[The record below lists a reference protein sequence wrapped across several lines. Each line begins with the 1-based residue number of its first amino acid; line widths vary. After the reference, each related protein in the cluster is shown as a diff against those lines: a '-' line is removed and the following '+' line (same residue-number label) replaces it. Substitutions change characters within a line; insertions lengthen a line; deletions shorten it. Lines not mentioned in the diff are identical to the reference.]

1 MRIVVAGATVST
13 HQTLDALI
21 RHGADVVGV
30 LQLRGESSHTVTAF
44 SPLDELAGSRGIPC
58 STFRNINDPE
68 IVEQVR
74 QWQPDLMFVV
84 GLSQLVRDEMMS
96 IPKRGSVG
104 FHPTFLPA
112 GRGRAPLAWLTLD
125 AKPGAATFF
134 LIDEG
139 VDSGP
144 IFVQETFE
152 VTSDDYA
159 SDVEQKLI
167 EATGRALDR
176 WLPELLSGVWNHRP
190 QNEILATYN
199 GRRSLDDGLLDWH
212 QSSDELHSLIRAA
225 STPHPG
231 AYTWYQGRKL
241 VVWRAEL
248 EKHLPWRGAVGRIL
262 HTEADRGALIQTG
275 DGLLWLTQV
284 QLPDDPEPRSAESR
298 SAESRSAESRSAE
311 SALKVGAKLGFVVQD
326 EVAALRTR
334 VEDLETRLSR
344 LENANDIAPL

>member
-44 SPLDELAGSRGIPC
+44 SPLDELAESHGIPC
-58 STFRNINDPE
+58 ATFRNINDSE
-68 IVEQVR
+68 IVEQVC

-96 IPKRGSVG
+96 IPARGCVG

-125 AKPGAATFF
+125 AQPGAATFF

-152 VTSDDYA
+152 VTPEDYA
-159 SDVEQKLI
+159 SDVGHKLV

-176 WLPELLSGVWNHRP
+176 WLPELLTGVWNP
-190 QNEILATYN
+190 QPQDEILATYN

-212 QSSDELHSLIRAA
+212 QASDEIHSLIRAA

-241 VVWRAEL
+241 IVWRAEF
-248 EKHLPWRGAVGRIL
+248 EKHLPWRGAVGRVL
-262 HTEADRGALIQTG
+262 HLEAERGALVQTG
-275 DGLLWLTQV
+275 DGLLWLTHV
-284 QLPDDPEPRSAESR
+284 QFAEETEPCAAESV
-298 SAESRSAESRSAE
+298 
-311 SALKVGAKLGFVVQD
+311 LKVGVKLGFVVQD
-326 EVAALRTR
+326 EVAALRMR
-334 VEDLETRLSR
+334 VDDFEARLSK
-344 LENANDIAPL
+344 LENHQ

>member
-21 RHGADVVGV
+21 RHGANVVGV
-30 LQLRGESSHTVTAF
+30 LQLRNESSHTVTAF
-44 SPLDELAGSRGIPC
+44 SPLDELAESHGIPC
-58 STFRNINDPE
+58 ATFRNINDAE

-74 QWQPDLMFVV
+74 VWQPDLMFVV

-96 IPKRGSVG
+96 IPKRGCVG

-125 AKPGAATFF
+125 GQPGAATFF
-134 LIDEG
+134 LIDQG

-152 VTSDDYA
+152 VTPDDYA
-159 SDVEQKLI
+159 SDVEKKLVA
-167 EATGRALDR
+167 ATEKALDR
-176 WLPELLSGVWNHRP
+176 WLPELLSGVWNPRP
-190 QNEILATYN
+190 QDEVLATYN

-212 QSSDELHSLIRAA
+212 QPNDDIHSLIRAA

-241 VVWRAEL
+241 IVWQAEL
-248 EKHLPWRGAVGRIL
+248 ERHLPWRGAVGRVL
-262 HTEADRGALIQTG
+262 HVEPERGALVQAS

-284 QLPDDPEPRSAESR
+284 QFSDEAEPRSA
-298 SAESRSAESRSAE
+298 ATV
-311 SALKVGAKLGFVVQD
+311 LKVGIKLGFVVQD
-326 EVAALRTR
+326 EIAALRER
-334 VEDLETRLSR
+334 VDDLEARLSK
-344 LENANDIAPL
+344 LERRDS

>member
-44 SPLDELAGSRGIPC
+44 SPLDELAESHGIPC
-58 STFRNINDPE
+58 ATFRNINDSE
-68 IVEQVR
+68 IVEQVC

-96 IPKRGSVG
+96 IPARGCLG

-125 AKPGAATFF
+125 AQPGAATFF

-152 VTSDDYA
+152 VTPEDYA
-159 SDVEQKLI
+159 SDVGHKLV

-176 WLPELLSGVWNHRP
+176 WLPELLTGVWNP
-190 QNEILATYN
+190 QPQDEILATYN

-212 QSSDELHSLIRAA
+212 QASDEIHSLIRAA

-241 VVWRAEL
+241 IVWRAEF
-248 EKHLPWRGAVGRIL
+248 EKHLPWRGAVGRVL
-262 HTEADRGALIQTG
+262 HLEAERGALVQTG
-275 DGLLWLTQV
+275 DGLLWLTHV
-284 QLPDDPEPRSAESR
+284 QFAEETEPCAAESV
-298 SAESRSAESRSAE
+298 
-311 SALKVGAKLGFVVQD
+311 LKVGVKLGFVVQD
-326 EVAALRTR
+326 EVAALRMR
-334 VEDLETRLSR
+334 VDDFEARLSK
-344 LENANDIAPL
+344 LEHHQ

>member
-44 SPLDELAGSRGIPC
+44 SPLDELAESHGIPC
-58 STFRNINDPE
+58 ATFRNINDSE
-68 IVEQVR
+68 IVEQVC

-96 IPKRGSVG
+96 IPARGCLG

-125 AKPGAATFF
+125 AQPGAATFF

-152 VTSDDYA
+152 VTPEDYA
-159 SDVEQKLI
+159 SDVGHKLV

-176 WLPELLSGVWNHRP
+176 WLPELLTGVWNP
-190 QNEILATYN
+190 QPQDEILATYN

-212 QSSDELHSLIRAA
+212 QASDEIHSLIRAA

-241 VVWRAEL
+241 IVWRAEF
-248 EKHLPWRGAVGRIL
+248 EKHLPWRGAVGRVL
-262 HTEADRGALIQTG
+262 HLEAERGALVQTG
-275 DGLLWLTQV
+275 DGLLWLTHV
-284 QLPDDPEPRSAESR
+284 QFAEETEPCAAESV
-298 SAESRSAESRSAE
+298 
-311 SALKVGAKLGFVVQD
+311 LKVGVKLGFVVQD
-326 EVAALRTR
+326 EVAALRMR
-334 VEDLETRLSR
+334 VDDFEARLSK
-344 LENANDIAPL
+344 LENHQ

>member
-13 HQTLDALI
+13 YETLDALI
-21 RHGADVVGV
+21 RHSADVVGV
-30 LQLRGESSHTVTAF
+30 LQLRNGSSHTVTGFAK
-44 SPLDELAGSRGIPC
+44 LDELAALHGIPC
-58 STFRNINDPE
+58 ATFRNINDAE

-74 QWQPDLMFVV
+74 QWQPDLIFVV
-84 GLSQLVRDEMMS
+84 GLSQLVRAEMMA
-96 IPKRGSVG
+96 IPARGCVG
-104 FHPTFLPA
+104 FHPTFLPG

-125 AKPGAATFF
+125 AQPGAATFF

-152 VTSDDYA
+152 VTPEDYA
-159 SDVEQKLI
+159 ADVERKLI

-176 WLPELLSGVWNHRP
+176 WLPELLSGVWNPRP
-190 QNEILATYN
+190 QEEILATYN

-212 QSSDELHSLIRAA
+212 QSSDEIHSLIRAA

-241 VVWRAEL
+241 IVWRAEF
-248 EKHLPWRGAVGRIL
+248 EKHLPWRGAVGRVL
-262 HTEADRGALIQTG
+262 HVEPERGALVQVC

-284 QLPDDPEPRSAESR
+284 QFSDEAEPRSAETV
-298 SAESRSAESRSAE
+298 
-311 SALKVGAKLGFVVQD
+311 LKVGIKLGFVVQD

-334 VEDLETRLSR
+334 VDDLEARLAK
-344 LENANDIAPL
+344 LEAPGDG

>member
-13 HQTLDALI
+13 DQTLDALI

-44 SPLDELAGSRGIPC
+44 SPLDELAESHGIPC
-58 STFRNINDPE
+58 ATFRNINDSE
-68 IVEQVR
+68 IIEQVR
-74 QWQPDLMFVV
+74 EWQPDLMFVV

-96 IPKRGSVG
+96 IPARGCVG

-125 AKPGAATFF
+125 AQPGAATFF

-152 VTSDDYA
+152 VTPEDYA
-159 SDVEQKLI
+159 SDVEQKLVS
-167 EATGRALDR
+167 ATERALDR
-176 WLPELLSGVWNHRP
+176 WLPELLTGVWNPRP
-190 QNEILATYN
+190 QDEVLATYN
-199 GRRSLDDGLLDWH
+199 GRRNLDDGLLDWN
-212 QSSDELHSLIRAA
+212 QPADQVHSLIRAT

-241 VVWRAEL
+241 IVWRVEL
-248 EKHLPWRGAVGRIL
+248 EKHLPWRGAVGRVL
-262 HTEADRGALIQTG
+262 HLEAERGALVQTG
-275 DGLLWLTQV
+275 DGLLWLTRV
-284 QLPDDPEPRSAESR
+284 QFAEETEPCAAESVLR
-298 SAESRSAESRSAE
+298 
-311 SALKVGAKLGFVVQD
+311 VGIKLGFVVQD
-326 EVAALRTR
+326 EVAALRAR
-334 VEDLETRLSR
+334 VDDLEARLSK
-344 LENANDIAPL
+344 LERRDG

>member
-44 SPLDELAGSRGIPC
+44 SPLDELAESHGIPC
-58 STFRNINDPE
+58 ATFRNINDSE

-74 QWQPDLMFVV
+74 EWQPDLMFVV
-84 GLSQLVRDEMMS
+84 GLSQLVHREMMS
-96 IPKRGSVG
+96 IPVRGCVG

-125 AKPGAATFF
+125 AQPGAATFF

-152 VTSDDYA
+152 VTPEDYA
-159 SDVEQKLI
+159 SDVERKLVA
-167 EATGRALDR
+167 ATERSLDR
-176 WLPELLSGVWNHRP
+176 WLPELLSGVWVPRP
-190 QNEILATYN
+190 QNEVLATYN

-212 QSSDELHSLIRAA
+212 QSSDQLLALIRAA

-241 VVWRAEL
+241 IVWRADF
-248 EKHLPWRGAVGRIL
+248 EKHLPWRGAVGRVL
-262 HTEADRGALIQTG
+262 RLEAERGALMQTG
-275 DGLLWLTQV
+275 DGLLWLTHV
-284 QLPDDPEPRSAESR
+284 QFAEEAEPCAAESV
-298 SAESRSAESRSAE
+298 
-311 SALKVGAKLGFVVQD
+311 LKVGIKLGFVVQD

-334 VEDLETRLSR
+334 VDDLEARLSK
-344 LENANDIAPL
+344 LETNQ

>member
-44 SPLDELAGSRGIPC
+44 SPLDELAENYGIPC
-58 STFRNINDPE
+58 ATFRNINDEE

-74 QWQPDLMFVV
+74 NWQPDLMFVV

-125 AKPGAATFF
+125 ARPGAATFF

-152 VTSDDYA
+152 VSSDDYA

-176 WLPELLSGVWNHRP
+176 WLPELLAGVWNPRP

-212 QSSDELHSLIRAA
+212 QSSVQLHSLIRAA

-241 VVWRAEL
+241 IVWRAEL

-262 HTEADRGALIQTG
+262 HTEVGRGALIQTG
-275 DGLLWLTQV
+275 EGLLWLTLV
-284 QLPDDPEPRSAESR
+284 QLPDDT
-298 SAESRSAESRSAE
+298 ESRSAE
-311 SALKVGAKLGFVVQD
+311 SALKVGVKLGFVVQD

-334 VEDLETRLSR
+334 VEELETRLSK
-344 LENANDIAPL
+344 LEDANDNAPL

>member
-13 HQTLDALI
+13 YETLDALI
-21 RHGADVVGV
+21 RHRADVVGV

-44 SPLDELAGSRGIPC
+44 TQLDELAEPHGIPC
-58 STFRNINDPE
+58 ATFRNINDAE

-84 GLSQLVRDEMMS
+84 GLSQLVRNEMMS
-96 IPKRGSVG
+96 IPKRGCVG

-125 AKPGAATFF
+125 AQPGAATFF

-152 VTSDDYA
+152 VTPHDYA
-159 SDVEQKLI
+159 SDVEQKLVS
-167 EATGRALDR
+167 ATERALDR
-176 WLPELLSGVWNHRP
+176 WLPELLSGVWNPRT
-190 QNEILATYN
+190 QNEVLATYN
-199 GRRSLDDGLLDWH
+199 GRRHLDDGLLDWH
-212 QSSDELHSLIRAA
+212 RSSVELHSLIRAA

-241 VVWRAEL
+241 IVWRAEL
-248 EKHLPWRGAVGRIL
+248 ENHLPWRGAVGRVL
-262 HTEADRGALIQTG
+262 HTESERGALVQTG
-275 DGLLWLTQV
+275 DGLMWLTEV
-284 QLPDDPEPRSAESR
+284 QFADDPEPRAAETT
-298 SAESRSAESRSAE
+298 
-311 SALKVGAKLGFVVQD
+311 LKVGVKLGFVVQD

-334 VEDLETRLSR
+334 IEDLETRLSR
-344 LENANDIAPL
+344 LEANGD

>member
-13 HQTLDALI
+13 RQTLDALI

-44 SPLDELAGSRGIPC
+44 SPLDELAEPQGIPC
-58 STFRNINDPE
+58 ATFRNINDPE

-74 QWQPDLMFVV
+74 DWQPDLMFVV

-96 IPKRGSVG
+96 IPKRGCVG

-125 AKPGAATFF
+125 GKPGAATFF

-152 VTSDDYA
+152 VTCGDYA
-159 SDVEQKLI
+159 SDVERKLVF
-167 EATGRALDR
+167 ATERALNR
-176 WLPELLSGVWNHRP
+176 WLPELLSGVWNPRP
-190 QNEILATYN
+190 QDEVLATYN
-199 GRRSLDDGLLDWH
+199 GRRSLDDGLVDWH
-212 QSSDELHSLIRAA
+212 QSSDDIHSLIRAA
-225 STPHPG
+225 SRPHPG

-241 VVWRAEL
+241 IVWRAEL
-248 EKHLPWRGAVGRIL
+248 ERHLPWRGAVGRVL
-262 HTEADRGALIQTG
+262 HTEAERGALVQTG
-275 DGLLWLTQV
+275 DGLVWLTQV
-284 QLPDDPEPRSAESR
+284 QFAEDTDSFA
-298 SAESRSAESRSAE
+298 AETV
-311 SALKVGAKLGFVVQD
+311 LKVGVKLGFVVQD
-326 EVAALRTR
+326 EVARLRGR
-334 VEDLETRLSR
+334 VDDLEARLGR
-344 LENANDIAPL
+344 LETGGEQTDSV